1 MIKNTKIQFILIF
14 YFLFFIVLSNDL
26 YSNIIIKVKVNDEI
40 ITNIDIEKEAEYLKI
55 LNPNLNQ
62 LNDDKVLELAKISL
76 VNEIIKKKEILKFID
91 INKNNEFVEEYLK
104 NLYSK
109 LNYNSENEFKN
120 ELNSKNNYS
129 IDEIKEK
136 IKLELLWNELIYNK
150 YNQQLKID
158 KEKLIN
164 KINNIK
170 NESQKEYFLSEII
183 FKKKKDESLENLV
196 NQIKLS
202 INDIGF
208 NNTANI
214 YSISESSKFG
224 GKLGWVNEN
233 SLSNLISDK
242 LSILNEGEYSDIIQI
257 GNSYLLLKID
267 QIKISEI
274 KIDKQK
280 ELNKLI
286 QLETNK
292 QLNQFSRIYFNKSK
306 INYSINEN

>member
-1 MIKNTKIQFILIF
+1 MIKKIQFILIF
-14 YFLFFIVLSNDL
+14 YFLFLNFFNNDL
-26 YSNIIIKVKVNDEI
+26 YASIIIKVKVNDEI

-91 INKNNEFVEEYLK
+91 INKNNQFVEEYLK

-109 LNYNSENEFKN
+109 LNYTSESEFKN
-120 ELNSKNNYS
+120 ELNSKKNYS
-129 IDEIKEK
+129 INEIKEK

-164 KINNIK
+164 KIDNIK
-170 NESQKEYFLSEII
+170 NENQKEYFLSEII

-224 GKLGWVNEN
+224 GKLGWVKES
-233 SLSNLISDK
+233 SLSNVISNK
-242 LSILNEGEYSDIIQI
+242 ISMLKEGEYSNIIQI
-257 GNSYLLLKID
+257 GNNFILLKID
-267 QIKISEI
+267 QIKVSEI

>member
-1 MIKNTKIQFILIF
+1 MIKKIQLILIF
-14 YFLFFIVLSNDL
+14 CFLLINFLNNDL
-26 YSNIIIKVKVNDEI
+26 YASIIIKVKVNDEI
-40 ITNIDIEKEAEYLKI
+40 ITNIDLEKEAEYLKI
-55 LNPNLNQ
+55 LNPGLNQ
-62 LNDDKVLELAKISL
+62 LNNNKVLELAKISL
-76 VNEIIKKKEILKFID
+76 VNEIIKEKEIIKFVD

-109 LNYNSENEFKN
+109 LNYNSEKEFIN
-120 ELNSKNNYS
+120 ELDSKDNYS
-129 IDEIKEK
+129 INEIKEK

-150 YNQQLKID
+150 YNQQVKID
-158 KEKLIN
+158 KKKLIE

-170 NESQKEYFLSEII
+170 NENQKEYLLSEII
-183 FKKKKDESLENLV
+183 FKKKKDESLENLF

-242 LSILNEGEYSDIIQI
+242 LSMLKETEYTDLIKI

-267 QIKISEI
+267 QIKVSEI

>member
-1 MIKNTKIQFILIF
+1 MLKKIQLILIF
-14 YFLFFIVLSNDL
+14 YFLFINFLNNNL
-26 YSNIIIKVKVNDEI
+26 YANIIIKVKVNDEI

-62 LNDDKVLELAKISL
+62 LNVDKVIELAKISL
-76 VNEIIKKKEILKFID
+76 VNEIIKKREILKFID
-91 INKNNEFVEEYLK
+91 INKNNQFVEDYFK

-120 ELNSKNNYS
+120 ELDSKNNYS
-129 IDEIKEK
+129 INEIKEK
-136 IKLELLWNELIYNK
+136 IKLELLWNELIYKK
-150 YNQQLKID
+150 YKQQLKIN

-170 NESQKEYFLSEII
+170 NENQKEYFLSEII
-183 FKKKKDESLENLV
+183 FKKKKDESLEDLI

-214 YSISESSKFG
+214 YSISDSSKFG
-224 GKLGWVNEN
+224 GKLDWVNEN

-242 LSILNEGEYSDIIQI
+242 LSVLKEGEYTDIIQI

-267 QIKISEI
+267 QIKVSEI
-274 KIDKQK
+274 KIDKPK
-280 ELNKLI
+280 ELKKLI
-286 QLETNK
+286 QLETTK
-292 QLNQFSRIYFNKSK
+292 QLNRFSRIYFNKSK

>member
-1 MIKNTKIQFILIF
+1 MKRIFKLILIF
-14 YFLFFIVLSNDL
+14 QFLFIFFFNENLKA
-26 YSNIIIKVKVNDEI
+26 NIIIKIKVNNEI

-62 LNDDKVLELAKISL
+62 LKNDKVIELAKTSL
-76 VNEIIKKKEILKFID
+76 VNEIIKKKEILNYID
-91 INKNNEFVEEYLK
+91 INKKNKFVDDYLK

-109 LNYNSENEFKN
+109 LNYNSEDEFKI

-129 IDEIKEK
+129 IIEVKEK

-150 YNQQLKID
+150 YNQQIKID
-158 KEKLIN
+158 RENLKK
-164 KINNIK
+164 KIDNIK
-170 NESQKEYFLSEII
+170 DENQKEYLLSEII
-183 FKKKKDESLENLV
+183 FKKKKNESLENLV

-233 SLSNLISDK
+233 SLSNKIFEK
-242 LSILNEGEYSDIIQI
+242 LKAIKEGEYTDTIQI
-257 GNSYLLLKID
+257 GNNYLLLKID
-267 QIKISEI
+267 QIKINKI
-274 KIDKQK
+274 KINKQQ
-280 ELNKLI
+280 ELQKLI
-286 QLETNK
+286 QFETNK

-306 INYSINEN
+306 INYSINEK

>member
-1 MIKNTKIQFILIF
+1 MKRIFKLILIF
-14 YFLFFIVLSNDL
+14 QFLFIFSFNENLKA
-26 YSNIIIKVKVNDEI
+26 NIIIKIKVNNEI

-62 LNDDKVLELAKISL
+62 LKNDKVIELAKTSL
-76 VNEIIKKKEILKFID
+76 INEIIKKEILNYID
-91 INKNNEFVEEYLK
+91 INKKNKFIDDYLK

-109 LNYNSENEFKN
+109 LNYNSEDEFKI

-129 IDEIKEK
+129 IIEVKEK

-150 YNQQLKID
+150 YNQQIKID
-158 KEKLIN
+158 RENLKK
-164 KINNIK
+164 KIDNIK
-170 NESQKEYFLSEII
+170 DENQKEYLLSEII
-183 FKKKKDESLENLV
+183 FKKKKNESLENLV

-233 SLSNLISDK
+233 SLSNKIFEK
-242 LSILNEGEYSDIIQI
+242 LNTIKEGEYTDTIQI
-257 GNSYLLLKID
+257 GNNYLLLKID
-267 QIKISEI
+267 QIKINKI
-274 KIDKQK
+274 KINKQQ
-280 ELNKLI
+280 ELQKLI
-286 QLETNK
+286 QFETNK

-306 INYSINEN
+306 INYSINEK

>member
-1 MIKNTKIQFILIF
+1 MIKKIQLILIF
-14 YFLFFIVLSNDL
+14 YFLFINFLNNNL
-26 YSNIIIKVKVNDEI
+26 YANIIIKVKVNDEI

-62 LNDDKVLELAKISL
+62 LNDDKVIELAKISL
-76 VNEIIKKKEILKFID
+76 VNEIIKKREILKFID
-91 INKNNEFVEEYLK
+91 INENNQFVEDYLK

-120 ELNSKNNYS
+120 KLDSKNNYS
-129 IDEIKEK
+129 INEIKEK
-136 IKLELLWNELIYNK
+136 IKLELLWNELIYKK

-170 NESQKEYFLSEII
+170 NENQKEYFLSEII
-183 FKKKKDESLENLV
+183 FKKKKDESLEDLI

-224 GKLGWVNEN
+224 GKLDWVNEN

-242 LSILNEGEYSDIIQI
+242 LNVLKEGEYTDIIQI

-267 QIKISEI
+267 QIKVSEI

-280 ELNKLI
+280 ELKKLI

>member
-1 MIKNTKIQFILIF
+1 MIKKIQLILIF
-14 YFLFFIVLSNDL
+14 CFLLINFLNNDL
-26 YSNIIIKVKVNDEI
+26 YASIIIKVKVNDEI
-40 ITNIDIEKEAEYLKI
+40 ITNIDLEKEAEYLKI
-55 LNPNLNQ
+55 LNPGLNQ
-62 LNDDKVLELAKISL
+62 LNNNKVLELAKISL
-76 VNEIIKKKEILKFID
+76 VNEIIKEKEIIKFVD

-109 LNYNSENEFKN
+109 LNYNSEKEFIN
-120 ELNSKNNYS
+120 ELDSKDNYS
-129 IDEIKEK
+129 INEIKEK

-150 YNQQLKID
+150 YNQQVKID
-158 KEKLIN
+158 KKKLIE

-170 NESQKEYFLSEII
+170 NENQKEYLLSEII

-242 LSILNEGEYSDIIQI
+242 LSMLKETEYTDLIKI

-267 QIKISEI
+267 QIKVSEI

-306 INYSINEN
+306 INYSINEK

>member
-1 MIKNTKIQFILIF
+1 MKRIFKLILIF
-14 YFLFFIVLSNDL
+14 QFLFIFFFNENLKANIV
-26 YSNIIIKVKVNDEI
+26 IKIKVNNEI

-62 LNDDKVLELAKISL
+62 LKNDKVIELAKTSL
-76 VNEIIKKKEILKFID
+76 VNEIIKKKEILNYID
-91 INKNNEFVEEYLK
+91 INKKNKFIDDYLK

-109 LNYNSENEFKN
+109 LNYNSEDEFKI

-129 IDEIKEK
+129 IIEVKEK

-150 YNQQLKID
+150 YNQQIKID
-158 KEKLIN
+158 RENLKK
-164 KINNIK
+164 KIDNIK
-170 NESQKEYFLSEII
+170 DENQKEYLLSEII
-183 FKKKKDESLENLV
+183 FKKKKNESLENLV

-233 SLSNLISDK
+233 SLSNKIFEK
-242 LSILNEGEYSDIIQI
+242 LKAIKEGEYTDTIQI
-257 GNSYLLLKID
+257 GNNYLLLKID
-267 QIKISEI
+267 QIKINKI
-274 KIDKQK
+274 KINKQQ
-280 ELNKLI
+280 ELQKLI
-286 QLETNK
+286 QFETNK

-306 INYSINEN
+306 INYSINEK

>member
-1 MIKNTKIQFILIF
+1 MIKKIQLILIF
-14 YFLFFIVLSNDL
+14 CFLLINFLNNDL
-26 YSNIIIKVKVNDEI
+26 YASIIIKVKVNDEI
-40 ITNIDIEKEAEYLKI
+40 ITNIDLEKEAEYLKI
-55 LNPNLNQ
+55 LNPGLNQ
-62 LNDDKVLELAKISL
+62 LNNNKVLELAKISL
-76 VNEIIKKKEILKFID
+76 VNEIIKEKEIIKFVD
-91 INKNNEFVEEYLK
+91 INKNNQFVEEYLK

-109 LNYNSENEFKN
+109 LNYNSEKEFIN
-120 ELNSKNNYS
+120 ELDSKDNYS
-129 IDEIKEK
+129 INEIKEK

-150 YNQQLKID
+150 YNQQVKID
-158 KEKLIN
+158 KKKLIE

-170 NESQKEYFLSEII
+170 NENQKEYLLSEII

-242 LSILNEGEYSDIIQI
+242 LSMLKETEYTDLIKI

-267 QIKISEI
+267 QIKVSEI

>member
-1 MIKNTKIQFILIF
+1 MIKKIQLILIF
-14 YFLFFIVLSNDL
+14 CLLLIIFLNNDL
-26 YSNIIIKVKVNDEI
+26 YASIIIKVKVNDEI
-40 ITNIDIEKEAEYLKI
+40 ITNIDLEKEAEYLKI
-55 LNPNLNQ
+55 LNPGLNQ
-62 LNDDKVLELAKISL
+62 LNNNKVLELAKISL
-76 VNEIIKKKEILKFID
+76 VNEIIKEKEIIKFVD

-109 LNYNSENEFKN
+109 LNYNSEKEFIN
-120 ELNSKNNYS
+120 ELDSKDNYS
-129 IDEIKEK
+129 INEIKEK
-136 IKLELLWNELIYNK
+136 IKLVLLWNELIYNK
-150 YNQQLKID
+150 YNQQVKID
-158 KEKLIN
+158 KKKLIE

-170 NESQKEYFLSEII
+170 NENQKEYLLSEII
-183 FKKKKDESLENLV
+183 FKKKKDESLENLF

-242 LSILNEGEYSDIIQI
+242 LSMLKETEYTDLIKI

-267 QIKISEI
+267 QIKVSEI

>member
-1 MIKNTKIQFILIF
+1 MIKKIQLILIF
-14 YFLFFIVLSNDL
+14 HFLFINFLNNDL
-26 YSNIIIKVKVNDEI
+26 YASIIIKVKVNDEI
-40 ITNIDIEKEAEYLKI
+40 ITNIDLEKEAEYLKI
-55 LNPNLNQ
+55 LNPGLNQ
-62 LNDDKVLELAKISL
+62 LNNNKVLELAKISL
-76 VNEIIKKKEILKFID
+76 VNEIIKEKEIIKFVD

-109 LNYNSENEFKN
+109 LNYNSEKEFIN
-120 ELNSKNNYS
+120 ELDSKDNYS
-129 IDEIKEK
+129 ISEIKEK

-150 YNQQLKID
+150 YNQQVKID
-158 KEKLIN
+158 KKKLIE

-170 NESQKEYFLSEII
+170 NENQKEYLLSEII

-242 LSILNEGEYSDIIQI
+242 LSMLKETEYTDLIKI

-267 QIKISEI
+267 QIKVSEI